1 MPYTYARCKCI
12 ALSTPIAIS
21 AKSTPTAKNHAI
33 TLKKKRIKAIP
44 LSVDRSHLKL
54 HSFFIATIH
63 DN

>member
-33 TLKKKRIKAIP
+33 TLKKKE
-44 LSVDRSHLKL
+44 
-54 HSFFIATIH
+54 
-63 DN
+63 